1 MKTLGRFLVLFA
13 LCFSLSCACSKDG
26 GEICHLVPDKVDL
39 TWESQQ
45 FQVTSL
51 ESYYVVT
58 TIYMDD
64 NYYDNRNT
72 EELYHANESLRLNN
86 AYSFDIEWLHWSY
99 KKEDGC
105 VTVSVD
111 ANETGKVRTAQI
123 NMGDG
128 CDASARL
135 TITQQPKE

>member
-1 MKTLGRFLVLFA
+1 MNRFLVLFA

-64 NYYDNRNT
+64 NYYNYMTSEALHN
-72 EELYHANESLRLNN
+72 AKQSLRLNE

-111 ANETGKVRTAQI
+111 ANETGTVRKAQI

-128 CDASARL
+128 CDATARL